1 MTNMVITWVCP
12 SITIDHL
19 FGWEKNGALRS
30 LSRKICKTR
39 WISSC
44 RWVWTSH
51 RKCCVTNCSRLFSGL
66 STLCLLSL
74 ILILPSRIHPIKPPT
89 VFLGIAGLA
98 PAEKTVGGGFGNA
111 ECPSSSDTQ
120 KFGQLVSK
128 KMSMFFLKKS
138 RTGKTWFWR
147 LRKTRDHSPS
157 VAAFGTPPWPPAI
170 LAPHPAWARLIC
182 ALEGVVMSNM
192 VFPDSKTN
200 QGPSLTALNWLVVST
215 HAHNIQTKQKIRI
228 FAVFTR
234 MCEFVDIACNTQN
247 PWGPQR
253 RTRSVKASKFIKSL
267 LCFRNYSY
275 WKRFLQTY
283 MMMNS

>member
-1 MTNMVITWVCP
+1 MTNMGITWVYIP
-12 SITIDHL
+12 
-19 FGWEKNGALRS
+19 RS
-30 LSRKICKTR
+30 QLI
-39 WISSC
+39 ISSVGFPLAVEYEPATESVA
-44 RWVWTSH
+44 WPTVPDYSVVYPH
-51 RKCCVTNCSRLFSGL
+51 SVY
-66 STLCLLSL
+66 LSL
-74 ILILPSRIHPIKPPT
+74 ILILPSRIHPIKPPM

-98 PAEKTVGGGFGNA
+98 PAEKNCRGRFRECGMPHFFWYSKIWPVGFEKNVYVL
-111 ECPSSSDTQ
+111 
-120 KFGQLVSK
+120 F
-128 KMSMFFLKKS
+128 KKS